1 MTAGGIGYWLRVG
14 AAAVGAGGDLCPRE
28 AIDAGD
34 VELVRAQPRRY
45 TAAFAEVRQH

>member
-1 MTAGGIGYWLRVG
+1 MTAGGIGDWLRVG

-34 VELVRAQPRRY
+34 VELLRAQARRY
-45 TAAFAEVRQH
+45 AAAFAEETQH